1 MKFGESADLGKRLL
15 EQSLAALRI
24 DAGSLGPA
32 LLEKTA
38 RDAGAKT
45 LDELYADVGLG
56 RRLAPVVARAI
67 ALEMSARPAA
77 AAFAPRPL
85 PIVIHG
91 TEGMAVQCSPCCLPL
106 PGDDVIGHMR
116 GGHGLVVHRQECE
129 SAGRAR
135 QKDAERWID
144 VEWGEDIRG
153 QFRTIVE
160 VQIRDDRGALGR
172 VAAEIAASEANIV
185 NVTMDEEPDRVATIR
200 FTLQV
205 RSRQHLAQV
214 FRQVRKQADVTKIT
228 RL

>member
-1 MKFGESADLGKRLL
+1 M
-15 EQSLAALRI
+15 
-24 DAGSLGPA
+24 
-32 LLEKTA
+32 TN
-38 RDAGAKT
+38 
-45 LDELYADVGLG
+45 
-56 RRLAPVVARAI
+56 
-67 ALEMSARPAA
+67 
-77 AAFAPRPL
+77 
-85 PIVIHG
+85 
-91 TEGMAVQCSPCCLPL
+91 
-106 PGDDVIGHMR
+106 R
-116 GGHGLVVHRQECE
+116 GG
-129 SAGRAR
+129 
-135 QKDAERWID
+135 KDAERWID

>member
-1 MKFGESADLGKRLL
+1 LKDSRAQAASPD
-15 EQSLAALRI
+15 SLKCKVVRRKDGPDRAL
-24 DAGSLGPA
+24 
-32 LLEKTA
+32 A
-38 RDAGAKT
+38 RD
-45 LDELYADVGLG
+45 DQPESFY
-56 RRLAPVVARAI
+56 P
-67 ALEMSARPAA
+67 SAS
-77 AAFAPRPL
+77 
-85 PIVIHG
+85 PI
-91 TEGMAVQCSPCCLPL
+91 S
-106 PGDDVIGHMR
+106 
-116 GGHGLVVHRQECE
+116 GG
-129 SAGRAR
+129 
-135 QKDAERWID
+135 KDAERWID

>member
-1 MKFGESADLGKRLL
+1 M
-15 EQSLAALRI
+15 
-24 DAGSLGPA
+24 
-32 LLEKTA
+32 TN
-38 RDAGAKT
+38 
-45 LDELYADVGLG
+45 
-56 RRLAPVVARAI
+56 
-67 ALEMSARPAA
+67 
-77 AAFAPRPL
+77 
-85 PIVIHG
+85 
-91 TEGMAVQCSPCCLPL
+91 
-106 PGDDVIGHMR
+106 R
-116 GGHGLVVHRQECE
+116 GG
-129 SAGRAR
+129 
-135 QKDAERWID
+135 KDAERWID

-228 RL
+228 RLERSGDTRLAARVSGNLAFATDGTRSARRRH